1 MQIRFTATKM
11 MAAYEGPI
19 GVMVDGQTRDV
30 PDSEAERLRDTFPD
44 NFTIVE
50 TTANTAAGDAPANM
64 MQSGSRKR
72 K

>member
-11 MAAYEGPI
+11 MTAYEGPI
-19 GVMVDGQTRDV
+19 GVMSDGQTRDV
-30 PDSEAERLRDTFPD
+30 PDGEAERLLKTFPD
-44 NFTIVE
+44 NFAIVE
-50 TTANTAAGDAPANM
+50 TTANM